1 MLLLFQ
7 DDTENQTNSEK
18 KEGTKKKKRV
28 KTVELPIEAHTHG
41 YSQTEL
47 NLYMEM
53 EVSLSSFLWHVS
65 ARPKWWWRV
74 SLKISYEQNGCVT
87 GGE

>member
-7 DDTENQTNSEK
+7 NDTENQTSSEK

-41 YSQTEL
+41 YSRIEL
-47 NLYMEM
+47 NNYMEL
-53 EVSLSSFLWHVS
+53 EVSQSSFFVACVS
-65 ARPKWWWRV
+65 QTKVMVKGITQAFM
-74 SLKISYEQNGCVT
+74 
-87 GGE
+87 